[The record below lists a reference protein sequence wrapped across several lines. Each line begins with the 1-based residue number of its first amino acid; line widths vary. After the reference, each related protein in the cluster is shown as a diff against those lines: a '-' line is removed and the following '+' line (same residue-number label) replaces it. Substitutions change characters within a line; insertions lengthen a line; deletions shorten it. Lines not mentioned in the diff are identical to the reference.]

1 MPLKTCPEC
10 QKVHGPRKKVCE
22 CGHDF
27 GVKTAHGGT
36 YPEPGSRVIEH
47 MKGMPE
53 VELGAIV
60 TNVLPTEEVSQ
71 QVSIEGLGYCIYT
84 LIPANKIEDPT
95 LRSLWKI
102 ARKAMQDIVV
112 WLDANGRQ

>member
-1 MPLKTCPEC
+1 MASKTCPAC

-27 GVKTAHGGT
+27 GVKTANHPGGT
-36 YPEPGSRVIEH
+36 YPEPGSRVLEH

-53 VELGAIV
+53 VELGTVV
-60 TNVLPTEEVSQ
+60 TEMTPTEEVKQ

-95 LRSLWKI
+95 LRSLWKV

-112 WLDANGRQ
+112 WLNQP